1 MIDGASILR
10 RNPGGLV
17 ISSSLLGSSIINA
30 FSKPNVASPQK
41 DVCVVCVCVCV
52 SI

>member
-30 FSKPNVASPQK
+30 FSKPNVASQSNPQK
-41 DVCVVCVCVCV
+41 DVCVFV